1 MIESSLELPKGLDLR
16 PQGQE
21 PTSNE
26 QAPGGRKDV
35 ADEEDTVALIHEVL
49 PGTLRWLYGLR
60 ITLYTLGGLLAL
72 AKVLLAPTVSAFLL
86 DILTDSPAARHLLEG
101 WVHALQSIDSG
112 LLAAT
117 LSLVIATFLI
127 QARLVAQSRHG
138 GTIRSD
144 ESETVGAKLPL
155 MLKTLEREAAAAL
168 LTGILTFGISEL
180 LSPGAI
186 GTAAAFALLAGI
198 AAGGINTLFFHLL
211 FIAREPPIHAAEK
224 RYRQVIEQ
232 AQARLADGS
241 MRLQEALIGRFE
253 ADYRRTAA
261 TNRALG
267 SSRRQVREARRQF
280 RSRLWVIDQVV
291 PRNHLVAFTAQART
305 DPNLLERWTEEVD
318 WLVNASRE
326 VLRKDETFRG
336 FGAHFRLA
344 GLAQKTIEERQR
356 FANTA

>member
-1 MIESSLELPKGLDLR
+1 MSEGALEHPDAADLPPR
-16 PQGQE
+16 TEE
-21 PTSNE
+21 PTFTARE
-26 QAPGGRKDV
+26 EV
-35 ADEEDTVALIHEVL
+35 ADKEDTVALIHEVL

-60 ITLYTLGGLLAL
+60 ITLYILGALLAV

-86 DILTDSPAARHLLEG
+86 DVLTDSPAARHLLEN
-101 WVHALQSIDSG
+101 WVRALQSIDSG

-144 ESETVGAKLPL
+144 ESATVGAMLP

-168 LTGILTFGISEL
+168 LTGVLTFGISEL

-186 GTAAAFALLAGI
+186 GTAVAFALLGGI

-211 FIAREPPIHAAEK
+211 FVAREPPIHAAEK

-232 AQARLADGS
+232 AHTRLADGS

-261 TNRALG
+261 TNHALG

-280 RSRLWVIDQVV
+280 QSRLWVIEQVV
-291 PRNHLVAFTAQART
+291 PRNHLIAFTAEART

-318 WLVNASRE
+318 LLVSASRE
-326 VLRKDETFRG
+326 VRRKDTSFQGLSGYFRH
-336 FGAHFRLA
+336 AALV
-344 GLAQKTIEERQR
+344 QKTIEERQR
-356 FANTA
+356 LVVAA